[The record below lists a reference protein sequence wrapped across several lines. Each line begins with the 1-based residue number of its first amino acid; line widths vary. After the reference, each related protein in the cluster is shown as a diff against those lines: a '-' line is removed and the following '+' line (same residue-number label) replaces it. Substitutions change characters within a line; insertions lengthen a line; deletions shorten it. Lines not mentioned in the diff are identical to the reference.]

1 MLFDLLD
8 RKKNYQYQTVLDVG
22 VNVIRKNDSRM
33 IYGFL
38 FYEYKFVNLCK
49 LLICFQIYMRFEIW
63 DRMHIKSKLR
73 RVWNESIF
81 IACWSVL

>member
-38 FYEYKFVNLCK
+38 F
-49 LLICFQIYMRFEIW
+49 
-63 DRMHIKSKLR
+63 
-73 RVWNESIF
+73 
-81 IACWSVL
+81 

>member
-1 MLFDLLD
+1 MALLMAVSMWRSLFIHFPLSRGSQVNKKKLKMLFDLLD

-38 FYEYKFVNLCK
+38 F
-49 LLICFQIYMRFEIW
+49 
-63 DRMHIKSKLR
+63 
-73 RVWNESIF
+73 
-81 IACWSVL
+81 